1 MDIYNT
7 INTHM
12 QTAHRCDIRDIR
24 FLFVITTIRHA
35 KNNFYYYF
43 STDSSNSKKSIIISR
58 RIYRIENCTY
68 NIIVS
73 RSHSVGGSM
82 MSSGYITAGT
92 FVVFKDIR
100 FFITGC
106 WMNSPLVCR
115 THLVVL
121 PLLD

>member
-12 QTAHRCDIRDIR
+12 QTAHRCDTRYP
-24 FLFVITTIRHA
+24 LLVRHHNDTPCK
-35 KNNFYYYF
+35 KNVYYYF
-43 STDSSNSKKSIIISR
+43 STESSNRIKSIIISR

-73 RSHSVGGSM
+73 RPHSVGGSM